1 MSKKIASL
9 LLCLA
14 LLAALSLMGVLFL
27 HYRSL
32 GTELT
37 DLQARVN
44 TSISAWKKTDT
55 EKQELE
61 KERDELK
68 DSLKEAKLSLSE
80 AQARSREFEEDIK
93 TLNQEIQELKSKLPS
108 AD

>member
-1 MSKKIASL
+1 MSKKIMNL

-14 LLAALSLMGVLFL
+14 LVAALSLMGVLFL

-32 GTELT
+32 GSGLA

-44 TSISAWKKTDT
+44 SSITAWKKTDA

-68 DSLKEAKLSLSE
+68 NSLKEAKLSLTE
-80 AQARSREFEEDIK
+80 AQARSLEFEEDVK
-93 TLNQEIQELKSKLPS
+93 TLNQEIQELKSKLP
-108 AD
+108 

>member
-1 MSKKIASL
+1 MSKKIMNL

-14 LLAALSLMGVLFL
+14 LVAALSLMCVLFL

-32 GTELT
+32 GSELTELQ
-37 DLQARVN
+37 DRVSA
-44 TSISAWKKTDT
+44 SISAWKLTDT

-68 DSLKEAKLSLSE
+68 DSLKEAKLSLTE
-80 AQARSREFEEDIK
+80 AQDRAESFREDIK
-93 TLNQEIQELKSKLPS
+93 SLEKEIEELKAKLP
-108 AD
+108 